1 MLSSV
6 SSLQDN
12 EEDILYDI
20 ESMFTNTRIDETMN
34 NIIEPPILVYA

>member
-12 EEDILYDI
+12 EEDVLYDI
-20 ESMFTNTRIDETMN
+20 ESMFTNIRIDKTMN
-34 NIIEPPILVYA
+34 YIIEPQILIYA